1 MNIVQKTA
9 LSLTLIGAIN
19 WGLVGIFRFDLV
31 AAIFGEM
38 TVFTRIIYVLVG
50 LAALINIASF
60 FVDLNHPK
68 EVHDRVYATDEKS

>member
-50 LAALINIASF
+50 LAALINIALF
-60 FVDLNHPK
+60 FVDLNHLK
-68 EVHDRVYATDEKS
+68 EVHDRVYATDEK